1 MGGYVGGHGGVVSS
15 KQPVMRW
22 THQTLSMGLLWRGD
36 GLQCGDPCDLGK
48 LREKGRQMALVER
61 KMGREA
67 RDEEILRLRRKGFTL
82 TRIARRVEM
91 SPSGVKHALG
101 RLERRGC

>member
-1 MGGYVGGHGGVVSS
+1 
-15 KQPVMRW
+15 
-22 THQTLSMGLLWRGD
+22 
-36 GLQCGDPCDLGK
+36 
-48 LREKGRQMALVER
+48 MALVER

-67 RDEEILRLRRKGFTL
+67 RDEEILRLRRKGYTL